1 MAQRIRHRTV
11 GEQLAAAG
19 HSSSEFDGGD
29 WDPGYRTAQAGPRAV
44 HVFHDGPGE
53 QQQLAAYGATLQ
65 RTGFTVQ
72 HQQQDH
78 GGRRRLLVTR
88 P

>member
-53 QQQLAAYGATLQ
+53 QQLAAYGATLQ
-65 RTGFTVQ
+65 ESGHSVQ
-72 HQQQDH
+72 HQQQEH